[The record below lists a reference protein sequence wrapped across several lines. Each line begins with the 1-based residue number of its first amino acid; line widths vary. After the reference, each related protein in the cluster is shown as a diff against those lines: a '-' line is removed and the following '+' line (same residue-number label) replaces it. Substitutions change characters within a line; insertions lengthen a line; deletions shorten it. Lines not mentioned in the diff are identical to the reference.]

1 MFHIGIKI
9 WESLVI
15 VNTAAINVGVHVSL
29 LYTDLNSFRYMPKS
43 GTAEY

>member
-1 MFHIGIKI
+1 MFHIRVKI

-15 VNTAAINVGVHVSL
+15 VNTAAINMGVHVSH
-29 LYTDLNSFRYMPKS
+29 LYADLHSFRYMPKS